1 MATVPRPFCEEILL
15 PRPPIFE
22 KKKCYNPKKVKKLW
36 FENFFLFFW
45 PKIKSQMLYNH
56 VIVYYPC
63 YFLKYI
69 KLTITKKS
77 TTQFGNFLLQ
87 DISLFLTNLALI
99 FFQGSLA
106 NFTKKTFV
114 TVIFGKKKKNLWK
127 MIPKSVFTE
136 ILLCCHACSVVLHAK
151 LGTIFVFCLFS
162 KW

>member
-1 MATVPRPFCEEILL
+1 
-15 PRPPIFE
+15 
-22 KKKCYNPKKVKKLW
+22 
-36 FENFFLFFW
+36 
-45 PKIKSQMLYNH
+45 MLYNH

-106 NFTKKTFV
+106 NLYKKNFRDSYFWQKEKKSVKNDTKKCFHGN
-114 TVIFGKKKKNLWK
+114 IIML
-127 MIPKSVFTE
+127 P
-136 ILLCCHACSVVLHAK
+136 
-151 LGTIFVFCLFS
+151 CL
-162 KW
+162 

>member
-1 MATVPRPFCEEILL
+1 
-15 PRPPIFE
+15 
-22 KKKCYNPKKVKKLW
+22 
-36 FENFFLFFW
+36 
-45 PKIKSQMLYNH
+45 MLYNH

-106 NFTKKTFV
+106 NLY
-114 TVIFGKKKKNLWK
+114 KKNFRDSYFWQK
-127 MIPKSVFTE
+127 EKK
-136 ILLCCHACSVVLHAK
+136 IL
-151 LGTIFVFCLFS
+151 
-162 KW
+162 